1 MIEFV
6 RMIGSRSTFRHHYD
20 WSSTG
25 PFKAHLGEE
34 QSKGSKGHR
43 AWQQAIHWIQNPA
56 KVVMQLQYRPLGLK
70 RGVESTESTEPS
82 QLSSEPVGKTF
93 KVCMAA
99 IDGLMYQYR

>member
-43 AWQQAIHWIQNPA
+43 AWQQVIHWILNPG

-70 RGVESTESTEPS
+70 HGVESTEPS
-82 QLSSEPVGKTF
+82 QLSPEPVGKTF
-93 KVCMAA
+93 NVCMAA